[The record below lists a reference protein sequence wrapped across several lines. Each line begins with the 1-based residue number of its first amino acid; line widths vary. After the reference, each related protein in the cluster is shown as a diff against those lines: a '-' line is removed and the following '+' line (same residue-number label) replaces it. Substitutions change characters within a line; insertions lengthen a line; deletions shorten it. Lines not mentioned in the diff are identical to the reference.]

1 MFWTGCRSNEV
12 TALSWDI
19 NKPLLIRQI
28 SEYNK
33 SSFQSKIMVQ
43 IARIEARID
52 PELKAKFQTAA
63 DIENITLC
71 EFLVKSAR
79 EAADRTISNHNV
91 LKLNA
96 EDSRAFVEAILNP
109 AEPNEV
115 LKEAARRYKQEFG
128 NVS

>member
-1 MFWTGCRSNEV
+1 MN
-12 TALSWDI
+12 
-19 NKPLLIRQI
+19 NLLTIRQI

-33 SSFQSKIMVQ
+33 SSFQSKIMGQ
-43 IARIEARID
+43 TARIEARID

-79 EAADRTISNHNV
+79 EAADSTIERHSV

-96 EDSRAFVEAILNP
+96 EDSKAFAEAILNP
-109 AEPNEV
+109 KEPNQK
-115 LKEAARRYKQEFG
+115 LKDAAAWYKQEMG

>member
-1 MFWTGCRSNEV
+1 MATKTE
-12 TALSWDI
+12 
-19 NKPLLIRQI
+19 P
-28 SEYNK
+28 
-33 SSFQSKIMVQ
+33 
-43 IARIEARID
+43 IARIEARIT

-79 EAADRTISNHNV
+79 EAADSTIANHSV
-91 LKLNA
+91 LKLSA